1 MKNLTMIIEGGFIA
15 LTVILMVETASAYT
29 GFGTGYY
36 GDGTVIKEEPSPW
49 YDNRGIIESY
59 SVTDDTVNE
68 LGLPDRETK
77 TFDCMDNFLGEKTC
91 TERRY

>member
-1 MKNLTMIIEGGFIA
+1 MTALKYFVEGGFIA
-15 LTVILMVETASAYT
+15 IAFALMVETAAAYT
-29 GFGTGYY
+29 GIGTGYY

-59 SVTDDTVNE
+59 SVTEDTVN
-68 LGLPDRETK
+68 GMGFVDRETT

-91 TERRY
+91 TERRW